1 MSFCRQQ
8 AKFDFPEFERMAL
21 GLQGDG
27 APIEQF
33 PAVRDQPPGVRI
45 LLVELRP
52 AVFEHQLAID
62 GVSNEPAAVNFHLG
76 GDPLVA
82 VKGG

>member
-1 MSFCRQQ
+1 
-8 AKFDFPEFERMAL
+8 MAL

-27 APIEQF
+27 APIEQLL
-33 PAVRDQPPGVRI
+33 AIDDQFAGVRI
-45 LLVELRP
+45 VLVELRL

-62 GVSNEPAAVNFHLG
+62 GVSNEPTAVNFHLG